1 MKLEHFDAI
10 FFYLIAGIF
19 LIGLPSLIGAQ
30 AWITLNPLVGIIAGG
45 GVLLLIV
52 EGGRWLLDQGE
63 NEHQAELADVT
74 ELNPYTMEE
83 GENVA

>member
-1 MKLEHFDAI
+1 MKLEHFDAL

-30 AWITLNPLVGIIAGG
+30 AWIALSPAVGIIAGG

-63 NEHQAELADVT
+63 DGQQAELADVAD
-74 ELNPYTMEE
+74 LNPYTAEE
-83 GENVA
+83 GKNVA

>member
-1 MKLEHFDAI
+1 MKLEHFDAL

-63 NEHQAELADVT
+63 DGQQAELAEVT
-74 ELNPYTMEE
+74 DLNPYTTEE
-83 GENVA
+83 GKNVA

>member
-63 NEHQAELADVT
+63 DGQQAELAEVT
-74 ELNPYTMEE
+74 DLNPYTAEE
-83 GENVA
+83 GKNVA

>member
-1 MKLEHFDAI
+1 MKLEHFDAL

-30 AWITLNPLVGIIAGG
+30 VWITLNPLVGIIAGG

-63 NEHQAELADVT
+63 DGQQAELAEVT
-74 ELNPYTMEE
+74 DLNPYTMEE
-83 GENVA
+83 GKNVA

>member
-1 MKLEHFDAI
+1 MKLEHFDAF

-19 LIGLPSLIGAQ
+19 LIGFPSLIGAQ
-30 AWITLNPLVGIIAGG
+30 AWIALNPAVGIIAGG

-63 NEHQAELADVT
+63 NDQQAELAEVT
-74 ELNPYTMEE
+74 DLNPYTAEE
-83 GENVA
+83 GKNVA

>member
-63 NEHQAELADVT
+63 DGQQAELAEVT
-74 ELNPYTMEE
+74 DLNPYTTEE
-83 GENVA
+83 GKNVA

>member
-19 LIGLPSLIGAQ
+19 LIGLPSLVGAQ
-30 AWITLNPLVGIIAGG
+30 AWIALNPLVGIIAGG

-52 EGGRWLLDQGE
+52 EGGRWLLDREGTQ
-63 NEHQAELADVT
+63 QAELADVT
-74 ELNPYTMEE
+74 DLNPYTMEE
-83 GENVA
+83 GKNVA

>member
-1 MKLEHFDAI
+1 MKLEHFDAL

-30 AWITLNPLVGIIAGG
+30 AWIALSPAGGIIAGG

-63 NEHQAELADVT
+63 DGQQAELADVT
-74 ELNPYTMEE
+74 DLNPYTAEE
-83 GENVA
+83 GKNVA

>member
-19 LIGLPSLIGAQ
+19 LIGLPSLVGAQ
-30 AWITLNPLVGIIAGG
+30 AWITLNPAVGIIAGG

-63 NEHQAELADVT
+63 DGQQAELAEVT
-74 ELNPYTMEE
+74 DLNPYTAEE
-83 GENVA
+83 GKNVA

>member
-19 LIGLPSLIGAQ
+19 LIGLPSLVGAQ
-30 AWITLNPLVGIIAGG
+30 AWIALNPAVGIIAGG

-52 EGGRWLLDQGE
+52 EGGRWLLDQEGDTQ
-63 NEHQAELADVT
+63 QAELAEVT
-74 ELNPYTMEE
+74 DLNPYTAEE
-83 GENVA
+83 GKNVA

>member
-30 AWITLNPLVGIIAGG
+30 AWIVLNPLVGIIAGG

-52 EGGRWLLDQGE
+52 EGGRWLLDQE
-63 NEHQAELADVT
+63 EDDQQDELAEVT
-74 ELNPYTMEE
+74 DLNPYTADE
-83 GENVA
+83 GKSVA

>member
-52 EGGRWLLDQGE
+52 EGGRWLLDQEG
-63 NEHQAELADVT
+63 QAELADVT
-74 ELNPYTMEE
+74 DLNPYTAEE
-83 GENVA
+83 GKNVA